1 MHQIINQLQQLQQ
14 QITHVAQDL
23 QGMQA
28 QLQSITG
35 QVQAKNQ
42 EMNAAQGQQQQ
53 AQQQHQAPSTYM
65 PAQGVGYG
73 GMSPSTLQSVM
84 NADVASRQSGAG
96 NPGRQSEYSSYGRNF
111 Q

>member
-53 AQQQHQAPSTYM
+53 AQHLAPQQAQQGHQAPSTYM

-73 GMSPSTLQSVM
+73 GMSQSTLQSVM
-84 NADVASRQSGAG
+84 NADVASRQS
-96 NPGRQSEYSSYGRNF
+96 EYSSYGRNF